1 MQKNRRSVSSREGR
15 SRATLFDDTHIRAAA
30 GFALSVLSVWILLA
44 SDVEDLWL
52 FCGSLLFLAQVY
64 VTACIPKP
72 PGQSKMR
79 EWLDKA
85 RALLA
90 PVPHPQ

>member
-1 MQKNRRSVSSREGR
+1 
-15 SRATLFDDTHIRAAA
+15 
-30 GFALSVLSVWILLA
+30 
-44 SDVEDLWL
+44 
-52 FCGSLLFLAQVY
+52 VY